1 MKLTPVAKKNNK
13 AKKQGFMNKQFIVR
27 KNEEIELIVKRGRKK
42 VSKYFILYY
51 IDSEKI
57 YNQYC
62 VSVSKKLGKAHI
74 RNKIKRRIK
83 DILMKNK
90 MEFNKKY
97 VIIIR
102 KEALLVSYKE
112 LEENLIDLIKGAN

>member
-1 MKLTPVAKKNNK
+1 
-13 AKKQGFMNKQFIVR
+13 MNKQFIVR

-62 VSVSKKLGKAHI
+62 VSVSKKLGKAPI
-74 RNKIKRRIK
+74 SVTIPFSTAPKS
-83 DILMKNK
+83 
-90 MEFNKKY
+90 E
-97 VIIIR
+97 
-102 KEALLVSYKE
+102 SC
-112 LEENLIDLIKGAN
+112 